1 MGAPKTKKNHT
12 IASLQKRIVA
22 LEEQVQ
28 ELLKLSTGKT
38 STERTDT
45 SIQKVESFN
54 GEEIPAATENLRMN
68 SADKVRSM
76 ENVIKILPPNYIED
90 GRHSIT
96 NISAVCGFEV
106 TQEMHDDLYSR
117 VKHQAG
123 LVVDIK

>member
-1 MGAPKTKKNHT
+1 MGAPKKNHT

-22 LEEQVQ
+22 LEETVQ

-38 STERTDT
+38 GTKRTET
-45 SIQKVESFN
+45 SIQKVEDFN
-54 GEEIPAATENLRMN
+54 GEEIPAATENLRMTP
-68 SADKVRSM
+68 ADKVRSM

-96 NISAVCGFEV
+96 NIAAVCGFEV
-106 TQEMHDDLYSR
+106 TPEMHDDLYSR

-123 LVVDIK
+123 LVVDI